1 MSQPKNDLDLA
12 LKLIETCRLAEAL
25 ELLEKELS
33 MNLDSE
39 GIVFAIKCCKFWA
52 GVLGS
57 SGKRSAFEQGEA
69 LVNQWKQ
76 FLIAFPIPTE
86 SHEICDKTVYSFKK
100 CVFSLALEAYAKAG
114 EEEKDGRFKSEILRK
129 TGLCYKKLG
138 SYETAL
144 GCLKEAN
151 CELGGQASVISEMAD
166 CYALCGETRNAKM
179 LFREA
184 FYIDAH
190 KVELSFLDSPMITAL
205 VQKVRDVGKDGEGL
219 CEWVAV
225 YGVILGVFNVK
236 RLLLPQEVIR
246 LRQEIFATESE
257 IKDPKSDEKVLRP
270 RLLNL
275 YFWLLDY
282 YVLSKE
288 SSGSISEIMLK
299 MKILDPEIY
308 ELYR

>member
-12 LKLIETCRLAEAL
+12 FKLIETCRLPEAL

-57 SGKRSAFEQGEA
+57 LGKRSAFEQGEA
-69 LVNQWKQ
+69 LVSQWKQ
-76 FLIAFPIPTE
+76 FLLSFPLPPE
-86 SHEICDKTVYSFKK
+86 SRDVCDKAVYSFKK
-100 CVFSLALEAYAKAG
+100 CVFSLALELYTKASD
-114 EEEKDGRFKSEILRK
+114 EEKDDRLKSEILRK

-151 CELGGQASVISEMAD
+151 SELAGQAAIIAEMAD
-166 CYALCGETRNAKM
+166 CWALCGETRNAKM

-190 KVELSFLDSPMITAL
+190 KVELSFLDSPMIGAL
-205 VQKVRDVGKDGEGL
+205 VQKVREAGKEGESL

-246 LRQEIFATESE
+246 LRQEIFATESQ
-257 IKDPKSDEKVLRP
+257 IKDPKSDEEVLRP

-288 SSGSISEIMLK
+288 SSDSISEIMLK

>member
-12 LKLIETCRLAEAL
+12 LKLIETCRLAQAL

-57 SGKRSAFEQGEA
+57 LSKRSAFEQGEA

-76 FLIAFPIPTE
+76 FLIAFQAPKDSADIT
-86 SHEICDKTVYSFKK
+86 DKALYSFKK
-100 CVFSLALEAYAKAG
+100 CVFSLALESYAKAG
-114 EEEKDGRFKSEILRK
+114 EEEKDGRLKSEILRK

-144 GCLKEAN
+144 NCLKEAN
-151 CELGGQASVISEMAD
+151 AELAGQAAVIAEMAD
-166 CYALCGETRNAKM
+166 CWALCGETRNAKM

-184 FYIDAH
+184 FYIDAR
-190 KVELSFLDSPMITAL
+190 KVELSFLDSPMIVAL
-205 VQKVRDVGKDGEGL
+205 VQKVRQAGKDGESL

-225 YGVILGVFNVK
+225 YGVIWGVFNVK

-246 LRQEIFATESE
+246 LKQEIFTTESQ
-257 IKDPKSDEKVLRP
+257 IKDPKSDEEVLRP

-288 SSGSISEIMLK
+288 NSGNISEIMLK